1 MAINYYGEG
10 VTIPP
15 FRRREVNAWIK
26 EVAESYGC
34 EVGDIT
40 YQFCD
45 NEAILMINQQYL
57 NHNYYTDIITFD
69 QSREGALFADI
80 VISLEMVESNAE
92 EYGEPFQRELL
103 RVIIHGVLHLCGVD
117 DKTEVE
123 AAEMRSAEEK
133 ALALLPQDLNEMWRR

>member
-117 DKTEVE
+117 DKTEAE